1 MAMSKN
7 TLGTLLLHM
16 VAFLWGFSF
25 IPQKMLVTAGF
36 PPFYTIALRFSFI
49 FLLFIF
55 FRKQIKITKNTLLYG
70 FTLGSM
76 LLFAFATQTIGLQN
90 LDASISAF
98 LTSSSIVA
106 IPILGAIFFK
116 KAITKYN
123 VFAIICTMIG
133 VFIFNFQKGVSFA
146 WSPSILITLLCS
158 LGFTFHIVFS
168 NYFLEKGESPVTLH
182 FLQSMFVSILAWI
195 FALGFE
201 TFPTTWNSTT
211 ILAILYLGIFASL
224 INYGIQLLGQDLTK
238 DPLKAGLI
246 ISLEPAWAFIFAI
259 VTLGETLSIH
269 KMLGILFI
277 SCGIIFCEWEA
288 IKKSQLKNQ
297 MTEEDYE
304 KTVL

>member
-1 MAMSKN
+1 MSKN
-7 TLGTLLLHM
+7 TLGTLLLHI

-25 IPQKMLVTAGF
+25 IAQKVLINAGF
-36 PPFYTIALRFSFI
+36 PPFYMVAFRFSFI
-49 FLLFIF
+49 FLLFF
-55 FRKQIKITKNTLLYG
+55 HFRKQIKITKDTLLYG
-70 FTLGSM
+70 FALSCM
-76 LLFAFATQTIGLQN
+76 LLVAFTTQTIGLKN

-106 IPILGAIFFK
+106 IPILGAIFFR

-168 NYFLEKGESPVTLH
+168 NHFLEKGESPVTLH
-182 FLQSMFVSILAWI
+182 FLQSIFVSILAWI

-201 TFPTTWNSTT
+201 SFPTTWNFTT
-211 ILAILYLGIFASL
+211 ILAILYLGIFASM
-224 INYGIQLLGQDLTK
+224 ISYGIQLLGQDLTK

-259 VTLGETLSIH
+259 VTLGETLSTH

-297 MTEEDYE
+297 TTGDNYE
-304 KTVL
+304 KTIL